1 MSSLIG
7 KEVQIVTALSSADLP
22 EALIGDSCVKELIGA
37 VMGSQQ
43 EAKSANDSLEKARRE
58 KNEQNMF
65 SNWWNNTE
73 DKVKDAQLNLTS
85 SIANLNRHSSQ
96 LLIFNTAISKV
107 LCDQQNILLRQQRL
121 LEDQAR
127 ELNLQNLQIL
137 AQQKSLEAQQIEIR
151 SANQG
156 LLEAKGVTAEQ
167 ARELVGCVQR
177 VESAEQRITQVN
189 QQVLTAIEQY
199 LDLLRQELGDNL
211 ASSVTTLENRD
222 KQLLKITQEHKG
234 KLAEQAVALDELQ
247 GKLSYFD
254 DNFTDRLQNAIERHK
269 APILQKVD
277 SLERQLEQQSRKHG
291 RWIKVLILGG
301 CLLGTGL
308 AGICATILLQV

>member
-7 KEVQIVTALSSADLP
+7 KEVQIVAALSSADLP
-22 EALIGDSCVKELIGA
+22 EAMIGDSCVKELISA

-43 EAKSANDSLEKARRE
+43 QAKSANDSLEQARKE
-58 KNEQNMF
+58 KSEQNMF
-65 SNWWNNTE
+65 TNWWNNTE

-137 AQQKSLEAQQIEIR
+137 AQQKSLEAQQVEIKK
-151 SANQG
+151 ANQG

-177 VESAEQRITQVN
+177 VESAEQRISQVN
-189 QQVLTAIEQY
+189 QQLLTTIEQY
-199 LDLLRQELGDNL
+199 MAQLQRELGENL
-211 ASSVTTLENRD
+211 AGAVTTLENRD
-222 KQLLKITQEHKG
+222 KQLLKMTQEQKD
-234 KLAEQAVALDELQ
+234 KLAQQAVTLSELQ
-247 GKLSYFD
+247 GTLNALD
-254 DNFTDRLQNAIERHK
+254 DNLTVRLQDAIEQHK
-269 APILQKVD
+269 VPMLQKVE
-277 SLERQLEQQSRKHG
+277 SLERQFEEHTRKQA
-291 RWIKVLILGG
+291 RWIKGLILGG
-301 CLLGTGL
+301 CLLCAGL
-308 AGICATILLQV
+308 AGVCATILF

>member
-7 KEVQIVTALSSADLP
+7 KEVQIVAALSSADLP
-22 EALIGDSCVKELIGA
+22 EALIGDSCVKELISA

-43 EAKSANDSLEKARRE
+43 KAKSANDSLDKARRE

-107 LCDQQNILLRQQRL
+107 LCDQQNILLRQQQL
-121 LEDQAR
+121 LEDQAS

-137 AQQKSLEAQQIEIR
+137 AQQKSIEAQQIEIR

-189 QQVLTAIEQY
+189 QHLLTAIEQY
-199 LDLLRQELGDNL
+199 LDQLRQELGDTL

-222 KQLLKITQEHKG
+222 KQLLETTQEHKD
-234 KLAEQAVALDELQ
+234 KLAEQTVALNKLQ

-254 DNFTDRLQNAIERHK
+254 DNFTDRLQNAIEQHK
-269 APILQKVD
+269 VPILQKVD
-277 SLERQLEQQSRKHG
+277 SLDRQLEKQAHKHG
-291 RWIKVLILGG
+291 RWIKGLILGC
-301 CLLGTGL
+301 CLLCVGL
-308 AGICATILLQV
+308 AGVCVTILR